1 MPKMNCAVM
10 NCSNSTYRLKK
21 WNQEICYEHNVI
33 DNICK
38 REDCIHCIPP
48 FKLYCFPSILRNAE
62 LRNKWIRALKR
73 QNKNKTEWKPSESN
87 RVCSIHFV
95 GSAYETNSVPTLNL
109 GCEVEEKKYLDV
121 LTLTLKIIVIILP
134 TDQPEVILP
143 TARTTKK

>member
-1 MPKMNCAVM
+1 M
-10 NCSNSTYRLKK
+10 
-21 WNQEICYEHNVI
+21 
-33 DNICK
+33 
-38 REDCIHCIPP
+38 
-48 FKLYCFPSILRNAE
+48 RNAE
-62 LRNKWIRALKR
+62 LRNKWIRALKT

-95 GSAYETNSVPTLNL
+95 GSAYKTNSVPTLNL